1 MAFRINLEN
10 QMKLGIANKLFE
22 EQYRR
27 PKMLGQPKLPS
38 RKDQEAHFVTH
49 IPYAPWCQACVAS
62 RAKEDH
68 YMAREEKEDLGMNL
82 IQLDFCYT
90 YTGEEERMDETPV
103 DKVAERSD
111 QFGTC
116 LVMTSS
122 ETKAIHVV
130 PIPTKGTASLKTITE
145 EVIRF
150 SLENSGRD
158 PCIFQGDSERSMR
171 QILRSVQQVRAVMGL
186 KCEVRLTGSGQ
197 HASNGQVERAVQ
209 TMRKMANC
217 LRSYAEGMAFIKI
230 MGNLH
235 MYPWSFRYASFLI
248 NRFRVLEKIGKTS
261 YELATGHAYR
271 GKLALYGETV
281 MFKRLT
287 KYKASDTFETGIWV
301 GKHSWNDNHIILT
314 PEGAFEAR
322 TIRRLAVEDSF
333 KATDMIIAKGL
344 PWSYSPQGI
353 MMKHGGSAQRYRQ
366 PKLENEATEE
376 EMKAITEA
384 VAAGVVTPA
393 PGLKPQPTTP
403 GFPVPA
409 PTTPAIGRETP
420 RKRSAEETQEG
431 PEAKRHDDE
440 DSPRRV
446 HEKRET
452 QHEDQEEKEKKQRTE
467 DVEAEERGGAS
478 STRPRENEEQM
489 GSASPSKI
497 PRLYPPQYAGI
508 QAIEAHGDEEMND
521 ELVPDALTE
530 EFFAGYGGNEEDEPP
545 ITTEA
550 HLERLDHEARLNEVN
565 RMINIPAMVE
575 CAPEEVEKEGG
586 YIISTKFV
594 LTWKH
599 RLEQGGWFRR
609 ARLVARQFKSSVNIE
624 QTFAPTSMLVV
635 PKMLIHL
642 LLNVCREFV
651 AMTLDIK
658 DAFLMADQPKEEKA
672 YVDVDN
678 VIYKLVKC
686 LPGQRT
692 AASQWF
698 QLFAKAARD
707 FGLEQD
713 VMQPTLLM
721 KTKDIYITVH
731 VDDVF
736 MVGKEKSLRAFVN
749 YLKEEMKW
757 SVEEKGPFHSGET
770 FHYLKREF
778 VMYDDWC
785 DIRCDYRQ
793 YESLAKDMEDIF
805 KKAYRK
811 TPTNQEFSKKDD
823 SEELQGEDITR
834 YRSVVGR
841 LMYLAGE
848 RPGAQFAIQSLAKFT
863 ARPTKQAWKNAWHV
877 CSYLQGTQGFGVRL
891 AARAK
896 GQTIMDVREL
906 DEVESKKK
914 HLLEVVCDSDYA
926 GNRHDRKS
934 TTSFQILL
942 DGNLM
947 EPRVRS
953 QKSISLSSGE
963 AEFVAMVGGC
973 SDGMLIRHLWMKMVE
988 EECEMRVRSDS
999 SAARSMVQ
1007 RQGIGRVRHLDA
1019 ALLWIQQKEKDK
1031 ILTVSPIP
1039 TELNSADIG
1048 AKGLT
1053 RNRLFGLLYML
1064 KMINSAGDRVGFE
1077 EYKELEHRERMR
1089 KGTQKVLKNKN
1100 LHVGLIWLLSNLESV
1115 AGSPTEEANNEDDDG
1130 WTWIWL
1136 MLVTIGALSLIEWL
1150 RQHLLKAT
1158 GMTWDYIGV
1167 TFSKMIKEIMKYKND
1182 EHEKATQTL
1191 NWVEK
1196 DYEKEEMENK
1206 LFQLDTYIEELEGI
1220 ICELKQQRDMAL
1232 HECQLAS
1239 EYSLKLMRQSL
1250 SYRVC
1255 RRGLKIHFCD
1265 QCPHFQGAERLDMC
1279 RKCVGEGTV
1288 SESMDE
1294 SVTHT

>member
-1 MAFRINLEN
+1 M
-10 QMKLGIANKLFE
+10 
-22 EQYRR
+22 
-27 PKMLGQPKLPS
+27 
-38 RKDQEAHFVTH
+38 
-49 IPYAPWCQACVAS
+49 
-62 RAKEDH
+62 
-68 YMAREEKEDLGMNL
+68 EKE
-82 IQLDFCYT
+82 
-90 YTGEEERMDETPV
+90 R
-103 DKVAERSD
+103 
-111 QFGTC
+111 
-116 LVMTSS
+116 
-122 ETKAIHVV
+122 
-130 PIPTKGTASLKTITE
+130 
-145 EVIRF
+145 
-150 SLENSGRD
+150 
-158 PCIFQGDSERSMR
+158 
-171 QILRSVQQVRAVMGL
+171 
-186 KCEVRLTGSGQ
+186 
-197 HASNGQVERAVQ
+197 
-209 TMRKMANC
+209 
-217 LRSYAEGMAFIKI
+217 
-230 MGNLH
+230 
-235 MYPWSFRYASFLI
+235 
-248 NRFRVLEKIGKTS
+248 
-261 YELATGHAYR
+261 
-271 GKLALYGETV
+271 
-281 MFKRLT
+281 
-287 KYKASDTFETGIWV
+287 
-301 GKHSWNDNHIILT
+301 
-314 PEGAFEAR
+314 
-322 TIRRLAVEDSF
+322 
-333 KATDMIIAKGL
+333 
-344 PWSYSPQGI
+344 
-353 MMKHGGSAQRYRQ
+353 
-366 PKLENEATEE
+366 
-376 EMKAITEA
+376 
-384 VAAGVVTPA
+384 
-393 PGLKPQPTTP
+393 
-403 GFPVPA
+403 
-409 PTTPAIGRETP
+409 
-420 RKRSAEETQEG
+420 
-431 PEAKRHDDE
+431 
-440 DSPRRV
+440 
-446 HEKRET
+446 
-452 QHEDQEEKEKKQRTE
+452 
-467 DVEAEERGGAS
+467 
-478 STRPRENEEQM
+478 
-489 GSASPSKI
+489 
-497 PRLYPPQYAGI
+497 
-508 QAIEAHGDEEMND
+508 
-521 ELVPDALTE
+521 
-530 EFFAGYGGNEEDEPP
+530 
-545 ITTEA
+545 
-550 HLERLDHEARLNEVN
+550 
-565 RMINIPAMVE
+565 
-575 CAPEEVEKEGG
+575 G

-642 LLNVCREFV
+642 LLNVCRDFV

-713 VMQPTLLM
+713 VMQPTLFM

-757 SVEEKGPFHSGET
+757 SVEEKGPFRSGET

-793 YESLAKDMEDIF
+793 YESLAKDVEDIF
-805 KKAYRK
+805 KKACRK

-848 RPGAQFAIQSLAKFT
+848 RPGAQFAIQSLAKFM

-947 EPRVRS
+947 ESRVRS

-1019 ALLWIQQKEKDK
+1019 ALLWIQQKEKEK
-1031 ILTVSPIP
+1031 VLSVSPIP
-1039 TELNSADIG
+1039 MDLKCADIG
-1048 AKGLT
+1048 TKNLAKK
-1053 RNRLFGLLYML
+1053 RLLGLLYML
-1064 KMINSAGDRVGFE
+1064 KMVNAVYDRIGEE
-1077 EYKELEHRERMR
+1077 EYEEIERTYQIKQSHKQTGNKKALRVCLLLLLANIEKASGASTESHAGESHFGWSWMVFCMCALLGVLSICAWLRDFIIVFVKGGIAHLMDIEKVTIQNTENEVRMILERKDQATQATCLEDNSLQKKMDEEVAEMQAEYVKQDMYIEQLEERVRELEQHAAENFQMYELRAN
-1089 KGTQKVLKNKN
+1089 TL
-1100 LHVGLIWLLSNLESV
+1100 
-1115 AGSPTEEANNEDDDG
+1115 GS
-1130 WTWIWL
+1130 
-1136 MLVTIGALSLIEWL
+1136 
-1150 RQHLLKAT
+1150 
-1158 GMTWDYIGV
+1158 
-1167 TFSKMIKEIMKYKND
+1167 
-1182 EHEKATQTL
+1182 
-1191 NWVEK
+1191 
-1196 DYEKEEMENK
+1196 
-1206 LFQLDTYIEELEGI
+1206 
-1220 ICELKQQRDMAL
+1220 
-1232 HECQLAS
+1232 
-1239 EYSLKLMRQSL
+1239 
-1250 SYRVC
+1250 
-1255 RRGLKIHFCD
+1255 
-1265 QCPHFQGAERLDMC
+1265 
-1279 RKCVGEGTV
+1279 
-1288 SESMDE
+1288 
-1294 SVTHT
+1294 